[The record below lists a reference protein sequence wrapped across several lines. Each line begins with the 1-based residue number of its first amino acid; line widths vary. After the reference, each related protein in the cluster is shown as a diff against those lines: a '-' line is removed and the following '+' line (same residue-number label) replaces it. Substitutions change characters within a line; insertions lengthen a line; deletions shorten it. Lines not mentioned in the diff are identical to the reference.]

1 MTRLIT
7 LFLVGAALLPQPGS
21 RADEP
26 RPLIAMPAG
35 KWTIEFTNGVTES
48 CHVFVWRG
56 WHAVVEEPLRKSR
69 GTVAGDGGSVV
80 LMFHDDR
87 VERWTPVGK
96 KYVVEHWCPSAA
108 YPSGRAVLGIAEPA
122 K

>member
-1 MTRLIT
+1 MTRSVSLLLVGT
-7 LFLVGAALLPQPGS
+7 ALFLLSGLEAA
-21 RADEP
+21 EP
-26 RPLIAMPAG
+26 RSPIAMPAG
-35 KWTIEFTNGVTES
+35 KWTVEFTNGVTES
-48 CHVFVWRG
+48 CHVFAFRG

-69 GTVAGDGGSVV
+69 GTVTTDGGSVV
-80 LMFHDDR
+80 LKFYDDR

-108 YPSGRAVLGIAEPA
+108 YPAGGAVLGIAEPA